1 MTIEKSRRQSEQ
13 ERLQAESLRLGIEG
27 LKKELEEQKHKLS
40 SQKEKLL
47 REAREEAR
55 KILLDARKDA
65 EDILEELKQ
74 AAKLQDEKERRRA
87 AEELKAKLRSNIGK
101 IEESLAESFFQRRSN
116 IEPPENLKPGDS
128 VLILDLNR
136 KGTVITPPDRDGEA
150 LVQAGIMKINV
161 HVSNLKLVDEQSLE
175 IRRTG
180 SAAIGMSKAMSI
192 SPRIDIRG
200 MNVDEAV
207 TALGKFLD
215 DAAIAGLSEVTIVHG
230 KGTGALRNGVHLY
243 LKTHHHVKSY
253 RLGKYGEGESG
264 VTIATLK

>member
-1 MTIEKSRRQSEQ
+1 M
-13 ERLQAESLRLGIEG
+13 
-27 LKKELEEQKHKLS
+27 
-40 SQKEKLL
+40 
-47 REAREEAR
+47 
-55 KILLDARKDA
+55 
-65 EDILEELKQ
+65 
-74 AAKLQDEKERRRA
+74 
-87 AEELKAKLRSNIGK
+87 KAKLRSNIGK

-116 IEPPENLKPGDS
+116 IKPPENLKPGDS

-192 SPRIDIRG
+192 SPQIDIRG
-200 MNVDEAV
+200 MNVEEAV

-230 KGTGALRNGVHLY
+230 RAPVPSETESICILRLTTMSKATGSGNMARVSRSDHRHAEMTFRYYANLSKISKFVLNIVGINNIMLIASLCHNMAGKSIASGCLY
-243 LKTHHHVKSY
+243 
-253 RLGKYGEGESG
+253 
-264 VTIATLK
+264 

>member
-1 MTIEKSRRQSEQ
+1 
-13 ERLQAESLRLGIEG
+13 
-27 LKKELEEQKHKLS
+27 
-40 SQKEKLL
+40 
-47 REAREEAR
+47 
-55 KILLDARKDA
+55 
-65 EDILEELKQ
+65 
-74 AAKLQDEKERRRA
+74 
-87 AEELKAKLRSNIGK
+87 
-101 IEESLAESFFQRRSN
+101 
-116 IEPPENLKPGDS
+116 
-128 VLILDLNR
+128 
-136 KGTVITPPDRDGEA
+136 
-150 LVQAGIMKINV
+150 MKINV

-192 SPRIDIRG
+192 SPQIDIRG
-200 MNVDEAV
+200 MNVEEAV